1 MPKIIENLESRLV
14 EEARRQAWEGGY
26 AAVTIRSVAA
36 ACGVGVGTVYNY
48 FDSKDALLAAFLL
61 ADWKDCLQA
70 IEEAKAARP
79 EPEAVLQA
87 MYRQLKYYSGA
98 HRSIFGEQSAAK
110 IFSGTMGQYHCIL
123 RDQLAQPL
131 VSFCSSTFRAQFVA
145 EALLSW
151 TIEGQTA
158 EQLLPLLLSLLQ

>member
-26 AAVTIRSVAA
+26 GAVTIRSVAA

-61 ADWKDCLQA
+61 ADWKDFLQA
-70 IEEAKAARP
+70 IEEAKAAQP
-79 EPEAVLQA
+79 EAEAVLQA

-98 HRSIFGEQSAAK
+98 HRAIFGEQSAAK
-110 IFSGTMGQYHCIL
+110 IFGGTMGAYHSIL

-131 VSFCSSTFRAQFVA
+131 VSFCTDPFRAQFVA
-145 EALLSW
+145 EALLTW
-151 TIEGQTA
+151 TMEGRSP
-158 EQLLPLLLSLLQ
+158 EQLLPILLSLLQ

>member
-26 AAVTIRSVAA
+26 SAVTIRSVAA

-48 FDSKDALLAAFLL
+48 FESKDALLAAFLL

-70 IEEAKAARP
+70 IEAAKAARP

-87 MYRQLKYYSGA
+87 MYQQLKYYSGA
-98 HRSIFGEQSAAK
+98 HRTIFGDQSAVK
-110 IFSGTMGQYHCIL
+110 IFSGTMGAYHGIL

-131 VSFCSSTFRAQFVA
+131 VSFCSDPFRAQFAA
-145 EALLSW
+145 EALLTW
-151 TIEGQTA
+151 TMEGRPP